1 MKTKSIFLLLIFL
14 FVHYIAYIYVKSKYS
29 LKEKQN
35 INLKYVVPP
44 VTYEDYFEFK
54 DLEKFYNNLF
64 DEKKKDL
71 NLIKSEI

>member
-1 MKTKSIFLLLIFL
+1 MKTKSIFLLFIFL

-64 DEKKKDL
+64 DGKKDL